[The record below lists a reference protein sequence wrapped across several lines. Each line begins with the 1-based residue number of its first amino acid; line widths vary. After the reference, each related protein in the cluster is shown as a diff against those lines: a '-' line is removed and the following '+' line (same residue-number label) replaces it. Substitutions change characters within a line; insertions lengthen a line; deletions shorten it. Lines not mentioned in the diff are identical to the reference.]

1 MPLSSTLLEIVR
13 CPKCLGQIAEETTS
27 VGHGL
32 VCQACKLVYPII
44 DELPH
49 FLIEEARPLK

>member
-1 MPLSSTLLEIVR
+1 MPLSPILLEIVR
-13 CPKCLGQIAEETTS
+13 CPKCLGLVAEENTP

-32 VCQACKLVYPII
+32 VCPACKLVYPII
-44 DELPH
+44 DDLPH